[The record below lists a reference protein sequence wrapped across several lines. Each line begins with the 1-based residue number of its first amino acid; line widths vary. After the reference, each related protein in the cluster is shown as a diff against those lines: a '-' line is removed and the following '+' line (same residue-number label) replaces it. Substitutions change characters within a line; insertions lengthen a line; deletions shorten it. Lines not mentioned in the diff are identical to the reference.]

1 MTTDKKLQ
9 AWERDITNRQRN
21 IVFPDT
27 VLNQVRFYRHIIRH
41 RMKLN
46 VVQRAGVMIVSGTWI
61 AGGLYFLVQSILAAR
76 DDGDWRTGLVALV
89 SALPTL
95 VFGLIVAYSGIT
107 AASAPRP
114 PRWWR
119 ERKSRR
125 P

>member
-27 VLNQVRFYRHIIRH
+27 VLNEARFYRHIVRH
-41 RMKLN
+41 KMKLN
-46 VVQRAGVMIVSGTWI
+46 MVQRAGVFIVSAIWM
-61 AGGLYFLVQSILAAR
+61 GGGFFLLVESILAAR
-76 DDGDWRTGLVALV
+76 DHGDWRTGLITLM
-89 SALPTL
+89 SALPMMI
-95 VFGLIVAYSGIT
+95 FGLIVAYSGLT
-107 AASAPRP
+107 ADSAPRP

>member
-1 MTTDKKLQ
+1 MTTDKKLR

-27 VLNQVRFYRHIIRH
+27 VLNEARFYRHIIRH
-41 RMKLN
+41 KMRLN
-46 VVQRAGVMIVSGTWI
+46 MVQRVGVFIVSAIWL
-61 AGGLYFLVQSILAAR
+61 AGGFFFLVESILAAR
-76 DDGDWRTGLVALV
+76 DYRDWRTALIALT
-89 SALPTL
+89 SALPTMI
-95 VFGLIVAYSGIT
+95 FGMIVAHRGLV
-107 AASAPRP
+107 ADSAPRP